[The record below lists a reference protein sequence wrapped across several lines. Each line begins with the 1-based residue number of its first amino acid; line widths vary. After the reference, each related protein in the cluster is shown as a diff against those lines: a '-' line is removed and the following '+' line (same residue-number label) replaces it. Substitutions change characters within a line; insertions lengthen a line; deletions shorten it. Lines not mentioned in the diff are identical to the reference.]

1 MNKIKLIFVGE
12 GAVGKTSLIAQY
24 VDNKFVEEYVMTV
37 GRDKAIKELDING
50 KKINIEI
57 WDTPGQEKFNQVN
70 KIFMKNTKIAIIV
83 YSIIDKKSFENLNKW
98 LNMVKEIN
106 KNDDLVIGIVANK
119 SDLFENQ
126 IVSKEEGEKFAKDN
140 NVLFFETSAKDY
152 NSINK
157 VFVELCK
164 SYLENLEKN
173 KQNKNSI
180 SSQQI
185 DNKNINSEKGN
196 FDSINN
202 NDLNSKEKILKQEEI
217 DFTDIPKKD
226 EDCSSKCYI
235 I

>member
-140 NVLFFETSAKDY
+140 KVLFFETSAKDY

-157 VFVELCK
+157 VFFELCK
-164 SYLENLEKN
+164 SYLENFGKN
-173 KQNKNSI
+173 IPST
-180 SSQQI
+180 SQQI
-185 DNKNINSEKGN
+185 NNDDKKDIKKENLEPLENVDENINDINIEK
-196 FDSINN
+196 DP
-202 NDLNSKEKILKQEEI
+202 NSS
-217 DFTDIPKKD
+217 
-226 EDCSSKCYI
+226 SSKCNI

>member
-1 MNKIKLIFVGE
+1 MSKIKLIFVGE
-12 GAVGKTSLIAQY
+12 GKVGKTSLISQY
-24 VDNKFVEEYVMTV
+24 IEKKFEEEYTMTV
-37 GRDKAIKELDING
+37 GSDKTYKELEINN
-50 KKINIEI
+50 KKISLEI
-57 WDTPGQEKFNQVN
+57 WDTPGQKEFNAVS
-70 KIFMKNTKIAIIV
+70 KIFMKNAKIAIIV
-83 YSIIDKKSFENLNKW
+83 YSIIDKKSFENLNHW
-98 LNMVKEIN
+98 LEMVNKSN
-106 KNDDLVIGIVANK
+106 KNQEVIIGIVANK

-140 NVLFFETSAKDY
+140 NALFFETSAKDY
-152 NSINK
+152 NSIDK

-164 SYLENLEKN
+164 SYLENFEKN

>member
-157 VFVELCK
+157 VFLELCK
-164 SYLENLEKN
+164 SYLKNFGKNIPSTTQQINNDDKKDIKKENLEPLEN
-173 KQNKNSI
+173 V
-180 SSQQI
+180 
-185 DNKNINSEKGN
+185 DENINDINIEK
-196 FDSINN
+196 DP
-202 NDLNSKEKILKQEEI
+202 NSS
-217 DFTDIPKKD
+217 
-226 EDCSSKCYI
+226 SSKCNI

>member
-140 NVLFFETSAKDY
+140 KVLFFETSAKDY

-164 SYLENLEKN
+164 NYLENFGKN
-173 KQNKNSI
+173 IPST
-180 SSQQI
+180 SQQI
-185 DNKNINSEKGN
+185 
-196 FDSINN
+196 N
-202 NDLNSKEKILKQEEI
+202 ND
-217 DFTDIPKKD
+217 DKKD
-226 EDCSSKCYI
+226 IKKENLEPLENVDENLNDINIEKDPNSSSSKCNI

>member
-157 VFVELCK
+157 VFFELCK
-164 SYLENLEKN
+164 SYLENFGKN
-173 KQNKNSI
+173 IPST
-180 SSQQI
+180 SQQI
-185 DNKNINSEKGN
+185 
-196 FDSINN
+196 N
-202 NDLNSKEKILKQEEI
+202 ND
-217 DFTDIPKKD
+217 DKKD
-226 EDCSSKCYI
+226 IKKENLEPLENVDENLNDINIEKDPNSSSSKCNI